1 MEGRAEIQQIMVKE
15 REVDRDKIG
24 KIDGEEMIVGE
35 EDRHQIKEVLQVIAE
50 IKRSKL
56 SYQFA
61 LEIKCTLF
69 FKK

>member
-1 MEGRAEIQQIMVKE
+1 MEERAEIQQIMVKE
-15 REVDRDKIG
+15 KEADPDKIG

-35 EDRHQIKEVLQVIAE
+35 EDHHQINEVLQAIAE
-50 IKRSKL
+50 IKTSKL

-69 FKK
+69 F